1 MAIFKKKNYSMQSP
15 FEWVEKKD
23 KIEKSAELNLIR
35 QRQIERTPSKLHRQR
50 LVRQLEF
57 EQFQKAETKQPVVVK
72 WKKDKSEKKVLSKKE
87 KVEKDRKDYKI
98 VLNDKIEQIM
108 KFETENAKK
117 QQITVLEMQMQE
129 SVFVVEEEE
138 SKMSEQDFPEV
149 DLDDLLREDPFDA
162 TPKSA
167 RGMKRGSFRKSRKII
182 QSELIIQQDSGLL

>member
-1 MAIFKKKNYSMQSP
+1 MQSP

-72 WKKDKSEKKVLSKKE
+72 WKKDKAEKKVLSKKE
-87 KVEKDRKDYKI
+87 KLEKDRKDYKI